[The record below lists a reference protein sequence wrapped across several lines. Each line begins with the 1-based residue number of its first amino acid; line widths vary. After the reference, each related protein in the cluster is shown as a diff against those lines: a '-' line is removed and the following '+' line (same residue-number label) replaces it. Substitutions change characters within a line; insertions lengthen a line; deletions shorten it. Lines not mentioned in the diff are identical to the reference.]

1 MLLLPWTTTKDGVER
16 ESAVYELALGRMS
29 VLAKPNL
36 DFFNVT
42 YAKDVAIEGKEQI
55 DLIESAS
62 KISIQTL
69 ARSSNQTWSAR
80 TRKPNTGERVSICY
94 KRSVKQVNR
103 VRDSLGRTQ
112 MSNKAVGEYTFD
124 YYLKKEG

>member
-1 MLLLPWTTTKDGVER
+1 M
-16 ESAVYELALGRMS
+16 
-29 VLAKPNL
+29 AKPIL

-55 DLIESAS
+55 DLIESAK

-69 ARSSNQTWSAR
+69 ARSSNQTWRAQP
-80 TRKPNTGERVSICY
+80 RKPKADEGVSICY
-94 KRSVKQVNR
+94 KRSQKQVNR
-103 VRDSLGRTQ
+103 VKESLGRTQ

-124 YYLKKEG
+124 YYLKKED